1 MSRVHHVF
9 GRRVTGDLTPTQIAA
24 IIADGRARVA
34 GLAEV
39 PVAHVLLV
47 LERLGRA
54 FAAGTELHR
63 ELLDRLPGEIGFS
76 REMVQLEL
84 AGLAMALSRPFLEG
98 KLTAELG
105 RLDAVD
111 GWHRRKG
118 CPLFQRAVPRGLL
131 LHVASGNVS
140 TTGVLSVVEG
150 ILTRNVNV
158 LKAASAA
165 TTLPA
170 RFAEALAEADP
181 NGPIAGSLA
190 VLIWS
195 GEREPLHEPFLA
207 EADAI
212 VVWGGEEVVA
222 AYRQGLG
229 PQGRLIAYGPKVS
242 ASFYGAEALT
252 EAAVAHAAR
261 AAARDVGLWDQNA
274 CSSAQTIY
282 LEDPVGDAAPRFVQ
296 ALAGALDELA
306 VALPMGT
313 LDLHERAEITKER
326 ELALADQLLGQATLV
341 VPSDPKLR
349 QAWTIVA
356 EADTAFKLSP
366 LFRTVTVKS
375 VPRLEDAVAA
385 LAPWRAYFQT
395 AGLAVAPARAGE
407 LADALVAAGA
417 HRVTRTSEMSGGAPG
432 EPHDGVYG
440 LGELVRWASL
450 DVPGAPEIFDG
461 ETFVSRARADA
472 RSLAKRR
479 LLVESRLP
487 LAAYYRERLAGVRV
501 RDEAD
506 WLALPL
512 LTRDALKAQTPP
524 TSTGLIT
531 CPPAPPEGGH
541 WLRSGGTSGDPKLSI
556 FGFEDYEEDM
566 ARAARGAWAAGLRPG
581 DKVANLFFAGD
592 LYGSFLS
599 LNRVLEL
606 VGANSFPFTN
616 NAPVESVITCLREF
630 GIGTVMGLSTWV
642 QGVLAEA
649 ARDPRGIAVHTIFY
663 TGEPFHDKERVWLRE
678 RLGVERVA
686 SIGYGAVDAGPMG
699 YACTYC
705 QGGVHHVHDD
715 HVYLE
720 VLDPDTGAPC
730 TGGEVGELVVTSLNR
745 RVMPLLRYR
754 IGDLGRW
761 IAGACPCGVTSPRFE
776 LLGRIEDRVALG
788 RWRIDYG
795 DVVAVVA
802 GFPELAASPQL
813 VLTEP
818 PGLGVRVEAAAGDPV
833 GLARE
838 LREHLVVALP
848 GLDGLPL
855 SVEVLAPGG
864 LERVGRTGKVVRIVD
879 RRGAPP

>member
-9 GRRVTGDLTPTQIAA
+9 GRRIAGDLHVDQVRALIAE
-24 IIADGRARVA
+24 GRAKA
-34 GLAEV
+34 AALADV
-39 PVAHVLLV
+39 PVEHVLLV

-54 FAAGTELHR
+54 FAAGTDLHR
-63 ELLDRLPGEIGFS
+63 ELLDRLPGEIGFA
-76 REMVQLEL
+76 REMVELEL
-84 AGLAMALSRPFLEG
+84 QGLAMALSRPFLEG
-98 KLTAELG
+98 KLRAELG
-105 RLDAVD
+105 RPDAVD
-111 GWHRRKG
+111 GWHRRPG
-118 CPLFQRAVPRGLL
+118 CPLFQRAVPRGLV

-181 NGPIAGSLA
+181 GGPIAGSTA
-190 VLIWS
+190 VLVWS

-222 AYRQGLG
+222 TYRQGLG

-242 ASFYGAEALT
+242 AAFYGAEAVT
-252 EAAVAHAAR
+252 PAAVEASAR

-274 CSSAQTIY
+274 CSSAQAIY
-282 LEDPVGDAAPRFVQ
+282 VEDPTGEATPRFVR

-306 VALPMGT
+306 TSLPMGA

-326 ELALADQLLGQATLV
+326 ELALADQLIGKATLV
-341 VPSDPKLR
+341 VPTDPARR
-349 QAWTIVA
+349 QAWTVVQRP
-356 EADTAFKLSP
+356 DPAFELSP
-366 LFRTVTVKS
+366 LFRTVTVKPVAS
-375 VPRLEDAVAA
+375 LDDGVAA

-395 AGLAVAPARAGE
+395 AGLAVAPARAGG

-417 HRVTRTSEMSGGAPG
+417 HRVTRVGEMSGGAAG

-450 DVPGAPEIFDG
+450 DLPGAADVYDG
-461 ETFVSRARADA
+461 AAFVSKGKAEAV
-472 RSLAKRR
+472 SLAKRR
-479 LLVESRLP
+479 LLVESTLP
-487 LAAYYRERLAGVRV
+487 RAAYYRERLAGARV

-512 LTRDALKAQTPP
+512 LARDDLRRETPP
-524 TSTGLIT
+524 AGTGLLT
-531 CPPAPPEGGH
+531 HPPAPPEGGH
-541 WLRSGGTSGDPKLSI
+541 WLRSGGSSGDPKLSI
-556 FGFEDYEEDM
+556 YSYEDYEDDM

-581 DKVANLFFAGD
+581 EKVANLFFAGD

-606 VGANSFPFTN
+606 AGANSFPFTN
-616 NAPVESVITCLREF
+616 NAPAESVITCLREF

-649 ARDPRGIAVHTIFY
+649 ARDPRGIDVHTIFF
-663 TGEPFHDKERVWLRE
+663 TGEPFHEKERAWLRE
-678 RLGVERVA
+678 RLGVKRFA

-699 YACTYC
+699 YACTAC
-705 QGGVHHVHDD
+705 AGGEHHVHDD

-720 VLDPDTGAPC
+720 LLDPDTGAPV
-730 TGGEVGELVVTSLNR
+730 GPGQVGEIVVTSLNR

-754 IGDLGRW
+754 VGDLARW
-761 IAGACPCGVTSPRFE
+761 VEGPCACGVASPRFE
-776 LLGRIEDRVALG
+776 LLGRVEDRVAVG
-788 RWRIDYG
+788 RWRVDYA
-795 DVVAVVA
+795 DVVAVVS
-802 GFPELAASPQL
+802 GFPELAAAPQL
-813 VLTEP
+813 VIEVP
-818 PGLGVRVEAAAGDPV
+818 AGLAVRVEASGGEPDALAAALRARL
-833 GLARE
+833 LAA
-838 LREHLVVALP
+838 VP

-855 SVEVLAPGG
+855 RVEVVGPGG

-879 RRGAPP
+879 RRGAPA

>member
-9 GRRVTGDLTPTQIAA
+9 GRRVQGDLTPEQLRA
-24 IIADGRARVA
+24 IIAEGRDKAAAVA
-34 GLAEV
+34 DV
-39 PVAHVLLV
+39 PVEHVLLV

-54 FAAGTELHR
+54 FAPGSERHR

-76 REMVQLEL
+76 REMVELEL
-84 AGLAMALSRPFLEG
+84 QGLGMALSRPFLEG
-98 KLTAELG
+98 KLRAELG
-105 RLDAVD
+105 RPDAVD
-111 GWHRRKG
+111 GWHRRPG
-118 CPLFQRAVPRGLL
+118 CPLFQRAVPRGLV

-150 ILTRNVNV
+150 ILARNVNV

-181 NGPIAGSLA
+181 NGPIAGSVA
-190 VLIWS
+190 VLVWS

-222 AYRQGLG
+222 TYRQGLG

-242 ASFYGAEALT
+242 AAFYGAEALGEPALT
-252 EAAVAHAAR
+252 DAAR
-261 AAARDVGLWDQNA
+261 AAARDVALWDQNA
-274 CSSAQTIY
+274 CSSAQVIY
-282 LEDPVGDAAPRFVQ
+282 LEDPDGTAAPRFVD

-306 VALPMGT
+306 VTLPMGT
-313 LDLHERAEITKER
+313 LGLHERAEITKER
-326 ELALADQLLGQATLV
+326 ELALTDQLLGQATLV
-341 VPSDPKLR
+341 IPTDPARR

-356 EADTAFKLSP
+356 EADPTFKLSP
-366 LFRTVTVKS
+366 LFRTVTVKP
-375 VPRLEDAVAA
+375 VARLADAVAA

-395 AGLAVAPARAGE
+395 AGLAVAPSRAGA

-417 HRVTRTSEMSGGAPG
+417 HRVTRAGEMSGGAPG

-440 LGELVRWASL
+440 LNELVRWASL
-450 DVPGAPEIFDG
+450 DLAGAAAIYDG
-461 ETFVSRARADA
+461 AAFVSRAKADA
-472 RSLAKRR
+472 TSLAKRR
-479 LLVESRLP
+479 LLVESTLP
-487 LAAYYRERLAGVRV
+487 QAAYYRERVAGVRV

-512 LTRDALKAQTPP
+512 LERETLKAQTPP
-524 TSTGLIT
+524 AGTGLLT
-531 CPPAPPEGGH
+531 CPPAPPTGGH

-556 FGFEDYEEDM
+556 FGYEDYEEDM

-616 NAPVESVITCLREF
+616 NAPAESVITCLREF

-649 ARDPRGIAVHTIFY
+649 ARDPRGIDVHTIFF
-663 TGEPFHDKERVWLRE
+663 TGEPFHEKERAWLRE
-678 RLGVERVA
+678 ALGVKRFA

-699 YACTYC
+699 YACAHC
-705 QGGVHHVHDD
+705 AGGVHHVHDD

-730 TGGEVGELVVTSLNR
+730 SAGAVGELVVTSLNR

-761 IAGACPCGVTSPRFE
+761 LAEPCPCGVTSPRFE

-788 RWRIDYG
+788 AWRVDYG

-802 GFPELAASPQL
+802 GFPELSASPQL
-813 VLTEP
+813 VLADP
-818 PGLGVRVEAAAGDPV
+818 PALGVRVEATGGEAGA
-833 GLARE
+833 LAMA
-838 LREHLVVALP
+838 LRARLVAELP
-848 GLDGLPL
+848 GLAGLPL
-855 SVEVLAPGG
+855 EVEVVAPGG

-879 RRGAPP
+879 RRGAPR